1 MQSKTLP
8 FTLEQIRAI
17 AKEHPTP
24 FYLYD
29 EEGIRNCVQ
38 ALKAAFSWNEGF
50 REYFAVKATPTPAIL
65 SLLRDL
71 GCGADC
77 ASMTELML
85 CEQLG
90 ITGES
95 IMFSSND
102 TPGAEFEYARKLN
115 AIINL
120 DDLSHVDFL
129 AAHGGIPKTVC
140 CRYNPGHFSL
150 DRNAIM
156 GNLEDSKFGMP
167 KDQLIEA
174 LRRLKALGAR
184 EFGLHAMLISCS
196 LEETYFPLL
205 LEELLNLAL
214 EAREKAGV
222 EISFIDLSGGIG
234 IPYRPEQ
241 TPVDIAAV
249 GEATR
254 AVYERLA
261 LPNGLRPRLFMEL
274 GRYIT
279 GPYGYLVSTAL
290 HEKNTHK
297 HYLGLDASACD
308 LMRPAIYGAYHHI
321 TILGKENEPPAEVY
335 DVTGS
340 LCENNDKFAV
350 DRPLPRVDMGDIA
363 VIHDAGAHGRSM
375 GYNYNGK
382 LRCAELLLLPEGG
395 VRLIR
400 RAETPADY
408 FATLDFTGL
417 FRAGSEQ

>member
-1 MQSKTLP
+1 MPNKHLP
-8 FTLEQIRAI
+8 FTLEQARSI
-17 AKEHPTP
+17 AREYPTP

-29 EEGIRNCVQ
+29 AAGIRRCVRDLQ
-38 ALKAAFSWNEGF
+38 AAFAWNEGF
-50 REYFAVKATPTPAIL
+50 REYFAVKATPNPAIL
-65 SLLRDL
+65 ALLRDL

-85 CEQLG
+85 CQRLG
-90 ITGES
+90 ITGEH

-102 TPGAEFEYARKLN
+102 TPAADFEYARQLQ

-120 DDLSHVDFL
+120 DDLTHVEYL
-129 AAHGGIPKTVC
+129 AAHGGIGQTVC
-140 CRYNPGHFSL
+140 CRYNPGQFSL
-150 DRNAIM
+150 DKNAIM
-156 GNLEDSKFGMP
+156 GNLHDSKFGMP
-167 KDQLIEA
+167 KDQLLEA
-174 LRRLKALGAR
+174 LRRLKALGAK

-196 LEETYFPLL
+196 LDEAYYPTL
-205 LEELLNLAL
+205 LEELLELSL

-241 TPVDIAAV
+241 RPVDIAAI
-249 GEATR
+249 GAATR

-261 LPNGLRPRLFMEL
+261 LPNGLKPRLYAEL

-279 GPYGYLVSTAL
+279 APYGYLVSTAL

-308 LMRPAIYGAYHHI
+308 LMRPAMYGAYHHI
-321 TILGKENEPPAEVY
+321 TVLGKEEAPATEVY

-350 DRPLPRVDMGDIA
+350 DRALPRVEMGDILA
-363 VIHDAGAHGRSM
+363 IHDAGAHGHSM

-382 LRCAELLLLPEGG
+382 LRCGELLLEEDGS

-400 RAETPADY
+400 RAQTPKDY
-408 FATLDFTGL
+408 FSTLDCSGL
-417 FRAGSEQ
+417 FGDL

>member
-1 MQSKTLP
+1 MPSQHLP
-8 FTLEQIRAI
+8 FDLEQVRAI
-17 AKEHPTP
+17 AADYPTP

-29 EEGIRNCVQ
+29 AAGIRGCVR
-38 ALKAAFSWNEGF
+38 ALQAAFAWNEGF
-50 REYFAVKATPTPAIL
+50 REYFAVKATPTPGIL
-65 SLLRDL
+65 ALLRDL

-85 CEQLG
+85 CERLG
-90 ITGES
+90 ITGRG

-102 TPGAEFEYARKLN
+102 TPGAEFEYARKLG

-120 DDLSHVDFL
+120 DDLTHVDFL
-129 AAHGGIPKTVC
+129 AEHGGIPETVC

-156 GNLEDSKFGMP
+156 GNLHDSKFGMP
-167 KDQLIEA
+167 KEQLLEA
-174 LRRLKALGAR
+174 LVRLKALGAK

-196 LEETYFPLL
+196 LEEAYFPML
-205 LEELLNLAL
+205 LEALLKLSL

-222 EISFIDLSGGIG
+222 EISFLDLSGGIG

-241 TPVDIAAV
+241 GPVDIAAI

-254 AVYERLA
+254 EVYQRLA
-261 LPNGLRPRLFMEL
+261 LPNGLRPRLYTEL

-279 GPYGYLVSTAL
+279 GPYGYLVSTVL

-321 TILGKENEPPAEVY
+321 TILGKEDAPPAQVY

-350 DRPLPRVDMGDIA
+350 DRRLPAVEIGDIA

-382 LRCAELLLLPEGG
+382 LRCAELLLNEDSS
-395 VRLIR
+395 VRLLR

-408 FATLDFTGL
+408 FSTLDCTGL
-417 FRAGSEQ
+417 F

>member
-1 MQSKTLP
+1 MPSQPLP
-8 FTLEQIRAI
+8 FDLEQIRAI
-17 AKEHPTP
+17 ATDYPTP

-29 EEGIRNCVQ
+29 AAGIRGCVR
-38 ALKAAFSWNEGF
+38 ALQAAFAWNEGF
-50 REYFAVKATPTPAIL
+50 REYFAVKATPTPGIL
-65 SLLRDL
+65 ALLRDL
-71 GCGADC
+71 GCRADC

-85 CEQLG
+85 CERLG
-90 ITGES
+90 ITGEG

-102 TPGAEFEYARKLN
+102 TPAAEFEYARKLG

-120 DDLSHVDFL
+120 DDLTHVDFL
-129 AAHGGIPKTVC
+129 AKHGGIPETVC
-140 CRYNPGHFSL
+140 CRYNPGHFFL
-150 DRNAIM
+150 DKNAIM
-156 GNLEDSKFGMP
+156 GNLHDSKFGMP
-167 KDQLIEA
+167 KDQLLEA
-174 LRRLKALGAR
+174 LRRLKALGAK

-196 LEETYFPLL
+196 LEEAYYPLL
-205 LEELLNLAL
+205 LEELLKLAL

-222 EISFIDLSGGIG
+222 EISFLDLSGGIG

-241 TPVDIAAV
+241 APVDIAAI
-249 GEATR
+249 GEAVR
-254 AVYERLA
+254 EVYERLA
-261 LPNGLRPRLFMEL
+261 LPNGLHPRLYTEL

-279 GPYGYLVSTAL
+279 GPYGYLVSTVL

-321 TILGKENEPPAEVY
+321 TILGKEDASPVQVY

-350 DRPLPRVDMGDIA
+350 DRHLPGVQVGDIA
-363 VIHDAGAHGRSM
+363 VLHDAGAHGRSM

-382 LRCAELLLLPEGG
+382 LRCAELLLNEDGSA
-395 VRLIR
+395 RLLR

-408 FATLDFTGL
+408 FSTLDCTGL
-417 FRAGSEQ
+417 F

>member
-1 MQSKTLP
+1 MLTNNLP
-8 FTLEQIRAI
+8 FSLEQVQAI
-17 AKEHPTP
+17 AKEYPTP

-29 EEGIRNCVQ
+29 AAGIRRCVKDLQ
-38 ALKAAFSWNEGF
+38 AAFAWNQGF

-85 CEQLG
+85 CERLG
-90 ITGES
+90 ITGDG

-102 TPGAEFEYARKLN
+102 TPGEEYAYARKLG

-120 DDLSHVDFL
+120 DDLTHVDFL
-129 AAHGGIPKTVC
+129 AAHGGIPDTVC
-140 CRYNPGHFSL
+140 CRYNPGSFSL
-150 DRNAIM
+150 DKNAIM
-156 GNLEDSKFGMP
+156 GNLHDSKFGMP
-167 KDQLIEA
+167 KDQLLEA
-174 LRRLKALGAR
+174 FRRLKSMGAR
-184 EFGLHAMLISCS
+184 HFGLHAMLISCS
-196 LEETYFPLL
+196 LDEAYLPLL

-214 EAREKAGV
+214 EAREQAGV
-222 EISFIDLSGGIG
+222 EVSFIDLSGGVG
-234 IPYRPEQ
+234 IPYLPEQ
-241 TPVDIAAV
+241 APVDIAAI
-249 GEATR
+249 GEAVR
-254 AVYERLA
+254 KVYERLA
-261 LPNGLRPRLFMEL
+261 MPNGLHPRLFTEL

-279 GPYGYLVSTAL
+279 GPYGYLVSTVL

-321 TILGKENEPPAEVY
+321 TVLSKENKPTEEVY

-350 DRPLPRVDMGDIA
+350 DRALPHVDMGDMV

-382 LRCAELLLLPEGG
+382 LRCAELLLKEDGSFCM
-395 VRLIR
+395 IR

-408 FATLDFTGL
+408 FSTLDFTGL
-417 FRAGSEQ
+417 FDGPI

>member
-1 MQSKTLP
+1 MPSRNLP
-8 FTLEQIRAI
+8 FDLEQVRAI
-17 AKEHPTP
+17 AADHPTP

-29 EEGIRNCVQ
+29 AAGIRSCVR
-38 ALKAAFSWNEGF
+38 ALQAAFAWNEGF
-50 REYFAVKATPTPAIL
+50 REYFAVKATPTPGIL
-65 SLLRDL
+65 TLLRDL

-85 CEQLG
+85 CERLG
-90 ITGES
+90 ITGKG

-102 TPGAEFEYARKLN
+102 TPAAEFEYARKLG

-120 DDLSHVDFL
+120 DDLTHVDYL
-129 AAHGGIPKTVC
+129 AAHGGISETVC

-150 DRNAIM
+150 DKNAIM
-156 GNLEDSKFGMP
+156 GNLHDSKFGMP
-167 KDQLIEA
+167 KEQLLEA
-174 LRRLKALGAR
+174 LRRLKALGAK

-196 LEETYFPLL
+196 LEEAYYPML
-205 LEELLNLAL
+205 LEELLGLAL
-214 EAREKAGV
+214 EAREKSGV
-222 EISFIDLSGGIG
+222 EISFLDLSGGIG

-241 TPVDIAAV
+241 APVDIAAI

-254 AVYERLA
+254 EVYERLA
-261 LPNGLRPRLFMEL
+261 LPNGLHPRLYTEL

-279 GPYGYLVSTAL
+279 GPYGYLVSTVL

-321 TILGKENEPPAEVY
+321 TILGKENAPLAQVY

-350 DRPLPRVDMGDIA
+350 DRHLPAVEIGDIA

-382 LRCAELLLLPEGG
+382 LRCAELLLNEDGS
-395 VRLIR
+395 VRLLR
-400 RAETPADY
+400 RAETPKDY
-408 FATLDFTGL
+408 FSTLDCTGL
-417 FRAGSEQ
+417 F

>member
-1 MQSKTLP
+1 MPSQHLP
-8 FTLEQIRAI
+8 FDLDRIRAI
-17 AKEHPTP
+17 AADYPTP

-29 EEGIRNCVQ
+29 AAGIRSCVR
-38 ALKAAFSWNEGF
+38 ALQAAFAWNEGF
-50 REYFAVKATPTPAIL
+50 REYFAVKATPTPGIL
-65 SLLRDL
+65 TLLRDL

-85 CEQLG
+85 CERLG
-90 ITGES
+90 ITGKG

-102 TPGAEFEYARKLN
+102 TPAAEFEYARKLG

-120 DDLSHVDFL
+120 DDLTHVDYL
-129 AAHGGIPKTVC
+129 AAHGGIPETVC

-150 DRNAIM
+150 DKNAIM
-156 GNLEDSKFGMP
+156 GNLHDSKFGMP
-167 KDQLIEA
+167 KEQLLEA
-174 LRRLKALGAR
+174 LRRLKALGAK

-196 LEETYFPLL
+196 LEEAYYPML
-205 LEELLNLAL
+205 LEELLGLAL
-214 EAREKAGV
+214 EAREKSGV
-222 EISFIDLSGGIG
+222 EISFLDLSGGIG

-241 TPVDIAAV
+241 APVDIAAI

-254 AVYERLA
+254 EVYERLA
-261 LPNGLRPRLFMEL
+261 LPNGLHPRLYTEL

-279 GPYGYLVSTAL
+279 GPYGYLVSTVL

-321 TILGKENEPPAEVY
+321 TILGKENAPLAQVY

-350 DRPLPRVDMGDIA
+350 DRHLPAVEIGDIA

-382 LRCAELLLLPEGG
+382 LRCAELLLNEDGS
-395 VRLIR
+395 VRLLR
-400 RAETPADY
+400 RAETPKDY
-408 FATLDFTGL
+408 FSTLDCTGL
-417 FRAGSEQ
+417 F

>member
-1 MQSKTLP
+1 MPHKSLP
-8 FTLEQIRAI
+8 FSLDQVRAI

-29 EEGIRNCVQ
+29 AAGIRRCVRD
-38 ALKAAFSWNEGF
+38 LKAAFAWNEGF

-65 SLLRDL
+65 SLLHEL

-77 ASMTELML
+77 ASMTELLL
-85 CEQLG
+85 CEKLG

-102 TPGAEFEYARKLN
+102 TPGAEFEYARNLG

-120 DDLSHVDFL
+120 DDLTHVDFL
-129 AAHGGIPKTVC
+129 AAHGGIPETVC

-150 DRNAIM
+150 DKNAIM
-156 GNLEDSKFGMP
+156 GNLQDSKFGMP
-167 KDQLIEA
+167 KDQLLEA

-184 EFGLHAMLISCS
+184 QFGLHAMLISCS
-196 LEETYFPLL
+196 LEENYYPLL

-241 TPVDIAAV
+241 SPVNIAAI

-254 AVYERLA
+254 EVYERLA
-261 LPNGLRPRLFMEL
+261 LANGLQPRLFAEL

-279 GPYGYLVSTAL
+279 GPYGYLVSTVL

-321 TILGKENEPPAEVY
+321 TILGKEGAPADAVY
-335 DVTGS
+335 DVTGA

-350 DRPLPRVDMGDIA
+350 DRPLPHADMGDIA
-363 VIHDAGAHGRSM
+363 VIQDAGAHGRSM

-382 LRCAELLLLPEGG
+382 LRCAELLLEEDGG
-395 VRLIR
+395 ARLIR
-400 RAETPADY
+400 RAETPGDY

-417 FRAGSEQ
+417 FR

>member
-1 MQSKTLP
+1 MPNYSLP
-8 FTLEQIRAI
+8 FTLDQVRDIT
-17 AKEHPTP
+17 KEYPTP

-29 EEGIRNCVQ
+29 AAGIRRCVK
-38 ALKAAFSWNEGF
+38 ALQEAFTWNEGF
-50 REYFAVKATPTPAIL
+50 REYFAVKATPTPGIL
-65 SLLRDL
+65 ALLRDM

-85 CEQLG
+85 CERLG
-90 ITGES
+90 MSGAD
-95 IMFSSND
+95 IMFSSNN
-102 TPGAEFEYARKLN
+102 TPAAEFEYARKLG

-120 DDLSHVDFL
+120 DDLTHVDFL
-129 AAHGGIPKTVC
+129 AAHCGIPETVC

-150 DRNAIM
+150 DKNAIM
-156 GNLEDSKFGMP
+156 GNLHDSKFGMP
-167 KDQLIEA
+167 KDQLLEA
-174 LRRLKALGAR
+174 LRRLKALGAKQ
-184 EFGLHAMLISCS
+184 FGLHAMLISCS
-196 LEETYFPLL
+196 LEEAYYPLL

-222 EISFIDLSGGIG
+222 EINFLDLSGGIG

-241 TPVDIAAV
+241 EPVDIAAI

-254 AVYERLA
+254 SVYERLA
-261 LPNGLRPRLFMEL
+261 LPTGLRPRLYTEL

-279 GPYGYLVSTAL
+279 GPYGYLVSTVL

-321 TILGKENEPPAEVY
+321 TILGKEDAPTAKVY
-335 DVTGS
+335 DITGS

-350 DRPLPRVDMGDIA
+350 DRPLPIVEIGDIA
-363 VIHDAGAHGRSM
+363 VIHDSGAHGRSM

-382 LRCAELLLLPEGG
+382 LRCAELLLEEDGSIH
-395 VRLIR
+395 LIR

-408 FATLDFTGL
+408 FATLDCTGL
-417 FRAGSEQ
+417 FQKTN